1 MARPPISRKVAFLP
15 VLTYFKPA
23 GVPMKILEEV
33 HLRIEELEAV
43 RLKDLEK
50 LDQEACAEQMGISR
64 PTFHRIITSAR
75 HKLALALVEGKAIRI
90 EGGNYK
96 FSVGQLHCYNCNF
109 EGRFSKKNASL
120 ANPKGADPEKRPLR
134 CPRCGSRKLK
144 TLRVN
149 NSQDS
154 HNFKEQTK
162 QNREG

>member
-15 VLTYFKPA
+15 AQTYFKPA
-23 GVPMKILEEV
+23 GVPMKMLEEV

-50 LDQEACAEQMGISR
+50 LDQESCAEQMGISR

-75 HKLALALVEGKAIRI
+75 YKLALALVEGKAIRI

-109 EGRFSKKNASL
+109 EGRFTKNSAPL
-120 ANPKGADPEKRPLR
+120 NPRETDPENRQLQ
-134 CPRCGSRKLK
+134 CPRCGSHKLR
-144 TLRVN
+144 TLRVKN
-149 NSQDS
+149 PQDS
-154 HNFKEQTK
+154 HKF
-162 QNREG
+162 